1 MNFCMFLLKVSD
13 RSTTLQNPLI
23 NKVKYGN
30 ILSVNLGIGIDISFL
45 EARLIYVR
53 DDILMFSEDSIVAEM
68 R

>member
-30 ILSVNLGIGIDISFL
+30 ILSFNLGIGIDISFL

>member
-1 MNFCMFLLKVSD
+1 MNFCMFLLKVCD

-30 ILSVNLGIGIDISFL
+30 ILSFNLGIGIDISFF